1 MRSPPLAGP
10 ASLLA
15 LAASVAAAPAARAA
29 YTVTFSQVGSDVVA
43 DGSGRINV
51 NGLTFAS
58 VFPGQEPFVA
68 PSLAAE
74 ATGATSTVDTYEG
87 AISGPISFGPGSSAV
102 VATTGTGDL
111 VALDKLAGQI
121 SVPTGY
127 ASGASLSDTATY
139 AGQTLASLGLTPGS
153 YLYGLGSGVNEDTIT
168 VDVSATAPVPEPASL
183 ALLGTGLLGLGL
195 AARRRKAT

>member
-1 MRSPPLAGP
+1 MRLPPLAGP

-15 LAASVAAAPAARAA
+15 LAASLAASVAAAPTARAA

-102 VATTGTGDL
+102 PATTGTGDL

-139 AGQTLASLGLTPGS
+139 VARQ
-153 YLYGLGSGVNEDTIT
+153 SG
-168 VDVSATAPVPEPASL
+168 
-183 ALLGTGLLGLGL
+183 
-195 AARRRKAT
+195 